1 MHLIKCCSHVEG
13 RRRSR
18 RWITAVQFKL
28 LSQYI
33 EEVETAA
40 EGVPTN
46 AHINV
51 DDVEDNG
58 NDNDNARSMP
68 I

>member
-1 MHLIKCCSHVEG
+1 MHLIKCCAHVEG

-18 RWITAVQFKL
+18 RWITEAAVQFKL

-40 EGVPTN
+40 KGVQTS

-58 NDNDNARSMP
+58 ND
-68 I
+68 